1 MNLNKQL
8 HILQSNQGPL
18 VLIGY
23 SEPPF
28 KPDVA
33 LKNPN
38 GVQVRVTTSW
48 FMGRDWRINNIQKP
62 LGFVVGFDL
71 HLFKFGGNRTYIHG
85 ISVSNKTTLVVQGI

>member
-1 MNLNKQL
+1 MFTMNLNKQL

-18 VLIGY
+18 VLIGC

-28 KPDVA
+28 KPDVV

-48 FMGRDWRINNIQKP
+48 FMGRDWRINNMLALTCICSS
-62 LGFVVGFDL
+62 LVGIE
-71 HLFKFGGNRTYIHG
+71 TY
-85 ISVSNKTTLVVQGI
+85 SWNLSEQ